1 LIASSNPPSTSF
13 RRKLKCGVD
22 GFNCQDPASKFCD
35 TLLNPECKAS
45 EPFNPLPKPVC
56 LTGEKLYMIKEYDS
70 WGDGWDNTSLSI
82 AQNGKELFS
91 GHLKDGYEGVE
102 YTCLGEGCFNVSSV
116 GGLWGVEVSWE
127 VRIDGGGPIL
137 AAGGSPMNCTFP
149 LEGNF
154 CPNTCVGMPSDPGGK
169 ALNDCIKDKCV
180 LQLAACEGDPNCSPC
195 LLNDSPS
202 YCFTNNAY
210 NDLVDC
216 SICQCTHDSKIYCN
230 EKKSPDANN
239 LHECNAQ
246 QTMQGTS
253 AVISYSKC
261 ADIDSV
267 AAIVTGACSGSRS
280 VETLTL
286 SFLMFLIAQI

>member
-1 LIASSNPPSTSF
+1 M
-13 RRKLKCGVD
+13 D
-22 GFNCQDPASKFCD
+22 GFNCQDPVSKFCD

-45 EPFNPLPKPVC
+45 EPSKPLPKPAC
-56 LTGEKLYMIKEYDS
+56 QAGEKLYMIKEYDS
-70 WGDGWDNTSLSI
+70 WGDGWDNTTLSI

-216 SICQCTHDSKIYCN
+216 SICQCTDDSKIYCN

-253 AVISYSKC
+253 AVMSYSKC

-267 AAIVTGACSGSRS
+267 AAIVTGACSGS
-280 VETLTL
+280 
-286 SFLMFLIAQI
+286 